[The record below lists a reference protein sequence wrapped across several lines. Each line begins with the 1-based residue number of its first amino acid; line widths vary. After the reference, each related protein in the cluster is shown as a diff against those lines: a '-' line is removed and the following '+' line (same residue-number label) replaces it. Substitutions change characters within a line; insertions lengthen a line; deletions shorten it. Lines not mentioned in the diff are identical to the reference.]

1 MVLPLILAAANF
13 PLVQPEEAHH
23 TKIRIVAERP
33 GVMPGGTVSLAFV
46 FDMDTDW
53 HIYWAGQN
61 TTGQP
66 PEIDTSKLPAGA
78 TLGPLAWPTPERHVL
93 PGDILDHIYE
103 KRAVLLADLTVP
115 KDAKVGTTLVLEFPI
130 NWMECASECRLAEGV
145 VKASIPV
152 VDKAPEP
159 TDKPL
164 FEKARAAIPAPLPK
178 DSPIKVK
185 VDGTTLTIA
194 APGADRLILM
204 PHADSIPLADAI
216 KGGEAPGETLHAKLD
231 PSEEPKPTDGVA
243 GILSVTKGKNTA
255 SWWID
260 TRPKS
265 NLKDKT
271 APASRPNPEPGRTDA
286 PR

>member
-23 TKIRIVAERP
+23 TKIRIVAETTGVTP
-33 GVMPGGTVSLAFV
+33 GSAVTLAFV
-46 FDMDTDW
+46 FDIDKHW

-66 PEIDTSKLPAGA
+66 PEIDTSKLPAGVS
-78 TLGPLAWPTPERHVL
+78 LGPLAWPTPERHIL

-115 KDAKVGTTLVLEFPI
+115 KDAIVGTALTLEFPI
-130 NWMECASECRLAEGV
+130 NWMECASECRLADGV

-152 VDKAPEP
+152 VEKVPEP

-164 FEKARAAIPAPLPK
+164 FDKARAAIPPPLPK
-178 DSPIKVK
+178 DSPIKIT
-185 VDGTTLTIA
+185 VDGSTLTII
-194 APGADRLILM
+194 APGADRLVLM

-231 PSEEPKPTDGVA
+231 PPEQPNPSDGIA
-243 GILSVTKGKNTA
+243 GILSVTTGKTTA

-260 TRPKS
+260 TRPKTNPNGKS
-265 NLKDKT
+265 P
-271 APASRPNPEPGRTDA
+271 PAMRPNPEPGRTDA
-286 PR
+286 SR